1 MVDVNFLVVH
11 VHRTSTKHSVT
22 IVRVTNG
29 QTALGTRD
37 NGNACLHADIVLVAR
52 AEGCRWQLL
61 PSAGAMRTIDF
72 VARRDALTYP
82 PRVYAAIDTFT
93 CNDLRPSVRRF
104 LSKSNERHSG
114 PDRSTIIVK
123 SGEKNRYI
131 LFFFSQS
138 KTFAVH
144 PSNETSFVYTIPITF
159 KSTYPVLDFKF
170 SQLHEYGKE

>member
-1 MVDVNFLVVH
+1 MWPDQKFPLFGAGRSQVSAAVVVDAVVGRRVASTTVHFVRVVDVNFLVVH

-37 NGNACLHADIVLVAR
+37 NGNACLLHADIVLVAR

-104 LSKSNERHSG
+104 LSKSNERHSA
-114 PDRSTIIVK
+114 PIVL
-123 SGEKNRYI
+123 R
-131 LFFFSQS
+131 L
-138 KTFAVH
+138 
-144 PSNETSFVYTIPITF
+144 
-159 KSTYPVLDFKF
+159 L
-170 SQLHEYGKE
+170 